1 MKKASEIYAEMCAS
15 YADITGMTVK
25 DGCDMAVR
33 LYAAA
38 AQLESLYVYN
48 DWVKK
53 QCFPQTAE
61 GEYLDLHAEM
71 RGHER
76 VEARPAMGNI
86 TFSAKSPVD
95 TALEIPI
102 GTVCMNAA
110 GQRFITLQPGRIP
123 AGQRSAEIPA
133 KAVTA
138 GEAGNVDARTIVYM
152 QQAPIGVSSC
162 VNEERFYN
170 GRDREDDETLRKRLL
185 DNYKALPNGG
195 NAAFYEQ
202 TALSVEGVAAAVAIP
217 KSRGVGTVDVII
229 AGEGGMPSE
238 ILLAR
243 VGTLLSTQREICVD
257 VQVSAPTAVTVDMT
271 IELDVEEG
279 YSYNVTVVEVNRAIA
294 KLFGGSMLGR
304 NVLIAEIGNKIY
316 NIDGVKNYKITLPAN
331 DLEIASDELPVLGTL
346 SFTPMDWS

>member
-1 MKKASEIYAEMCAS
+1 MKKASEIYAEMCTS

-71 RGHER
+71 RGLRR
-76 VEARPAMGNI
+76 VEARPSMGTI

-95 TALEIPI
+95 AALEIPI

-110 GQRFITLQPGRIP
+110 GERFITLQSGRIQ

-133 KAVTA
+133 RAVTA
-138 GEAGNVDARTIVYM
+138 GEAGNVDAKTIVYM
-152 QQAPIGVSSC
+152 RQAPVGVASC
-162 VNEERFYN
+162 VNEERFYD
-170 GRDREDDETLRKRLL
+170 GRDREDDETLRKRIL

-195 NAAFYEQ
+195 NTAFYKQ
-202 TALSVEGVAAAVAIP
+202 TAMSVEGVAAAVVIP

-229 AGEGGMPSE
+229 AGESGMPSE
-238 ILLAR
+238 TLLSR
-243 VGTLLSTQREICVD
+243 VETLLSTRREICVD
-257 VQVSAPTAVTVDMT
+257 VQVSAPTAVTVDVT
-271 IELDVEEG
+271 IELDIDEG
-279 YSYNVTVVEVNRAIA
+279 YAYNAIAVQVNRAIA
-294 KLFGGSMLGR
+294 KLFDGGMLGR
-304 NVLIAEIGNKIY
+304 SVLIAEIGNIVY
-316 NIDGVKNYKITLPAN
+316 NIEGVKNYRITLPAA
-331 DLEIASDELPVLGTL
+331 DVEIDSDELPVLGTL
-346 SFTPMDWS
+346 SITPMDWS

>member
-38 AQLESLYVYN
+38 AQIESLYVYN

-71 RGHER
+71 RGLRR
-76 VEARPAMGNI
+76 VEARLSMGNI
-86 TFSAKSPVD
+86 TFSAKTPVD

-110 GQRFITLQPGRIP
+110 GERFITLQSGRIP
-123 AGQRSAEIPA
+123 AGERSAAIPA
-133 KAVTA
+133 KAVVA

-152 QQAPIGVSSC
+152 QQAPVGVSSC
-162 VNEERFYN
+162 VNTERFFD
-170 GRDREDDETLRKRLL
+170 GRDREDDETLRKRIL
-185 DNYKALPNGG
+185 DNYNALPSGG
-195 NAAFYEQ
+195 NAAYYEQ

-229 AGEGGMPSE
+229 AGEAGMPSE

-243 VGTLLSTQREICVD
+243 VETLLSTRREVCVD
-257 VQVSAPTAVTVDMT
+257 VQVSAPTAVTVDVT
-271 IELDVEEG
+271 IALDVDED
-279 YSYNVTVVEVNRAIA
+279 YSYNVIAVNVNRAIA
-294 KLFGGSMLGR
+294 NLFTGVMLGR
-304 NVLIAEIGNKIY
+304 NVLTAEIGNMIY
-316 NIDGVKNYKITLPAN
+316 NIEGVKNYKITLPT
-331 DLEIASDELPVLGTL
+331 DDVEIDSDELPVLGTL
-346 SFTPMDWS
+346 TLTPMDRS

>member
-76 VEARPAMGNI
+76 VEARPSMGTI
-86 TFSAKSPVD
+86 TFSSKTPVD

-110 GQRFITLQPGRIP
+110 GERFITLQSGRIP
-123 AGQRSAEIPA
+123 AGQRYAEIPA
-133 KAVTA
+133 KAVIA
-138 GEAGNVDARTIVYM
+138 GAAGNVDARTIVYM
-152 QQAPIGVSSC
+152 NHPPVGVSSC
-162 VNEERFYN
+162 VNEERFFN

-195 NAAFYEQ
+195 NTAFYEQ
-202 TALSVEGVAAAVAIP
+202 TALSVEGVAAAVVIP

-229 AGEGGMPSE
+229 AGESGMPSE
-238 ILLAR
+238 TLIAR
-243 VGTLLSTQREICVD
+243 VESLLSTQREICVD
-257 VQVSAPTAVTVDMT
+257 VQVSAPTAVTVDVS
-271 IELDVEEG
+271 IELDIEDG
-279 YSYNVTVVEVNRAIA
+279 FSYNVIAVNVNRAIA
-294 KLFGGSMLGR
+294 KLFSGGMLGR

-316 NIDGVKNYKITLPAN
+316 NIDGVKNYQITLPAA
-331 DLEIASDELPVLGTL
+331 DVEIASDELPVLGTL
-346 SFTPMDWS
+346 SLSPMDRS